1 MDQFKNITEW
11 KNQWNQFFGE
21 EFWSNFEPHFDT
33 SKSQLNMYQAEN
45 ELIVVLSLP
54 GLARVEDITIYV
66 QYQTLSVKGKINL
79 NFKGYELI
87 QEGIVQGEVVREIQ
101 LPFAVREDRID
112 ASYKRGLVIIHLHK
126 LIPDET
132 RKKIAVKDEDK

>member
-11 KNQWNQFFGE
+11 KNQWDQFFGE
-21 EFWSNFEPHFDT
+21 EFWNNFEPYFDN
-33 SKSQLNMYQAEN
+33 SKSQLNIYQAEN
-45 ELIVVLSLP
+45 ELLVVLSLP
-54 GLARVEDITIYV
+54 GLARVDDVDIYV

-79 NFKGYELI
+79 NFKGYEII
-87 QEGIVQGEVVREIQ
+87 QEGIIQGKIEREIQ

-112 ASYKRGLVIIHLHK
+112 ASYKRGLLIIHLHK

-132 RKKIAVKDEDK
+132 RKKITVKDEDR